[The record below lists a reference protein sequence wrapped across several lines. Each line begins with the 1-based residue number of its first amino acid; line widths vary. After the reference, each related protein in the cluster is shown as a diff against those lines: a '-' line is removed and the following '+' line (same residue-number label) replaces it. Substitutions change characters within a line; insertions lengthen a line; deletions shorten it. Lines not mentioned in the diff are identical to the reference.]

1 MYTNTRNWPAKLE
14 WQVSQVCDVWQV
26 CEEQHCEEDVFPLAI
41 SYVDRFLSLVDVPRA
56 QLQLLATAAMFI
68 SSKLKET
75 CPLSARKLVTYT
87 DNSITVEQ
95 LLVSGW
101 H

>member
-1 MYTNTRNWPAKLE
+1 M
-14 WQVSQVCDVWQV
+14 CDVWQV

-56 QLQLLATAAMFI
+56 QLQLLATAAMFV

-87 DNSITVEQ
+87 DNSITIDQ
-95 LLVSGW
+95 LLVGDIFLFTPAGIEGVCQTGLW
-101 H
+101 F